1 MKSYSIPR
9 RTFLKTSAAAV
20 VPYFFTNAA
29 NAADADKIRV
39 ASIGVGGR
47 GTHIGKQAA
56 SLEHVV
62 ACVDVHDRNANRF
75 AEQVTKQH
83 GVNAK
88 STMTIEEFSTEK
100 ISMRL
105 HVVRRTIGMFELQS
119 TRWSLV
125 KTFIARSR

>member
-1 MKSYSIPR
+1 MKFYSIPR
-9 RTFLKTSAAAV
+9 RTFLKTSAAAAV
-20 VPYFFTNAA
+20 VPNFFTNAA

-56 SLEHVV
+56 SLEQVV

-83 GVNAK
+83 GGEYEVYDDY
-88 STMTIEEFSTEK
+88 
-100 ISMRL
+100 
-105 HVVRRTIGMFELQS
+105 RRVLDRKDIHAITCG
-119 TRWSLV
+119 TPDHWYV
-125 KTFIARSR
+125 